1 MSGKTLPALPAADY
15 VLAVEAQPHKIGW
28 ITRDPGYTADQMREY
43 ARASLAAQ
51 KPQPLPEDLEAQD
64 WCGMDPAIAFHL
76 IERHAENWD
85 HAGRLMEAWR
95 MAQKPQAEPVAPH
108 GLLVTQEPKYTV
120 NGSAIVNRASGQPIP
135 ADEPVFVFRARDVHA
150 REAIEAYACVLTPG
164 EHRDAV
170 VRRVADFAAFERA
183 HPERMKEPD
192 TAAAAPPAEK
202 PAEAVAPDG
211 RLHDDG
217 YFTWNTKKHKPYERP
232 AQLPCDFYLAAA
244 QPQKAPQP
252 LTVQAIKAI
261 WSEHPDLSDPG
272 FVLVPFVRAIERAHG
287 IGTKPAE
294 GAL

>member
-95 MAQKPQAEPVAPH
+95 MAQKPQAEPVAPADSETWRNVLQT
-108 GLLVTQEPKYTV
+108 LLDIWHAGQLQVRPEAAGYWCATV
-120 NGSAIVNRASGQPIP
+120 EAG
-135 ADEPVFVFRARDVHA
+135 
-150 REAIEAYACVLTPG
+150 EAILG
-164 EHRDAV
+164 RLDQL
-170 VRRVADFAAFERA
+170 
-183 HPERMKEPD
+183 
-192 TAAAAPPAEK
+192 AAAPPAEK

-287 IGTKPAE
+287 IGGGE
-294 GAL
+294 

>member
-51 KPQPLPEDLEAQD
+51 
-64 WCGMDPAIAFHL
+64 
-76 IERHAENWD
+76 
-85 HAGRLMEAWR
+85 
-95 MAQKPQAEPVAPH
+95 
-108 GLLVTQEPKYTV
+108 
-120 NGSAIVNRASGQPIP
+120 
-135 ADEPVFVFRARDVHA
+135 
-150 REAIEAYACVLTPG
+150 
-164 EHRDAV
+164 
-170 VRRVADFAAFERA
+170 
-183 HPERMKEPD
+183 
-192 TAAAAPPAEK
+192 K